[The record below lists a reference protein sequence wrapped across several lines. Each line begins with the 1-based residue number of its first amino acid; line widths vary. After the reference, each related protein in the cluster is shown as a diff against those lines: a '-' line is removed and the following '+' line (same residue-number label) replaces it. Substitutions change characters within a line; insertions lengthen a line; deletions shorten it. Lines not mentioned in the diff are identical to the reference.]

1 MKKVDTKSEHI
12 ISHNTTEPHT
22 GIVNDNA
29 YDELNKG
36 GGNSTGYTTM
46 PRTLHDAQGPKGP
59 GAETSMSDEL
69 FWDQRII

>member
-22 GIVNDNA
+22 GIVKDNA

-36 GGNSTGYTTM
+36 GGNSTRCITM
-46 PRTLHDAQGPKGP
+46 PLPLHDAQGPKGP
-59 GAETSMSDEL
+59 GAATSTSDEL
-69 FWDQRII
+69 FWDQRMI